1 MTEYNL
7 KPLWLVDGY
16 NVIFADPVYWRF
28 EKDDLEHAREFLAD
42 TLLDLAKHTGIEV
55 VLVFDGKKI
64 GHDSKIIERAP
75 GFHIVYTTAKTTADS
90 YIEKAAFRQ
99 RDNYRYIYVVTSDG
113 PEQSQ
118 VSGSGAYRKS
128 VRDLMHDIRADKK
141 AQKEE
146 HSNFTQKQRVALVE
160 QLCPDARDFLERLRR
175 RK

>member
-1 MTEYNL
+1 M
-7 KPLWLVDGY
+7 
-16 NVIFADPVYWRF
+16 
-28 EKDDLEHAREFLAD
+28 
-42 TLLDLAKHTGIEV
+42 
-55 VLVFDGKKI
+55 
-64 GHDSKIIERAP
+64 
-75 GFHIVYTTAKTTADS
+75 YTTAKTTADS

>member
-1 MTEYNL
+1 MAEYNL

-16 NVIFADPVYWRF
+16 NVIFADPAYWRF

-55 VLVFDGKKI
+55 ILVFDGKKI
-64 GHDSKIIERAP
+64 GHAGQIIERAP

-90 YIEKAAFRQ
+90 YIEKVAFRQ

-118 VSGSGAYRKS
+118 VSVS
-128 VRDLMHDIRADKK
+128 
-141 AQKEE
+141 
-146 HSNFTQKQRVALVE
+146 
-160 QLCPDARDFLERLRR
+160 ARPESRLRHR
-175 RK
+175 CSS